1 MPLTTTVVFVPSAAQ
16 FLYASPDLET
26 SMSDQPNALI
36 VGDGPAGLS
45 AALLLAKNGVD
56 VDVLGTDQ
64 TPMHKAL
71 LLNYLGI
78 KEITGT
84 AFQERSREQVADFGA
99 RLHDSKVVDL
109 GSNAAGFTVETD
121 DGETFEA
128 DYIVIGT
135 TNDAHLKALDVDMAD
150 GVADVDRN
158 GRTSVEDCYAVGWAT
173 RSQKI
178 QAIISAGDGAAAA
191 LDILSDIAGEP
202 VHDFD
207 VVE

>member
-1 MPLTTTVVFVPSAAQ
+1 
-16 FLYASPDLET
+16 
-26 SMSDQPNALI
+26 MSDQPNALI

-84 AFQERSREQVADFGA
+84 EFQERSREQVADFGA
-99 RLHDSKVVDL
+99 RLHDAKVVDL
-109 GSNAAGFTVETD
+109 SHNDSGFSVETD
-121 DGETFEA
+121 DGETFAA
-128 DYIVIGT
+128 DYIIIGT
-135 TNDAHLKALDVDMAD
+135 TNDAHLTALDVDMVD

-158 GRTSVEDCYAVGWAT
+158 GRTNVDGCYAVGWAT

>member
-1 MPLTTTVVFVPSAAQ
+1 
-16 FLYASPDLET
+16 
-26 SMSDQPNALI
+26 MSEQPTALI

-45 AALLLAKNGVD
+45 AGLLLAKHD
-56 VDVLGTDQ
+56 VAVHILATDQ

-84 AFQERSREQVADFGA
+84 EFQERSREQVADFGA
-99 RLHDSKVVDL
+99 ELHDAKVIDL
-109 GSNAAGFTVETD
+109 SRDDTGFAAETD
-121 DGETFEA
+121 DGETFRA

-135 TNDAHLKALDVDMAD
+135 TNDAHLTALDVEMSD

-158 GRTSVEDCYAVGWAT
+158 GRTNIDGCYAVGWAT
-173 RSQKI
+173 RSHKI
-178 QAIISAGDGAAAA
+178 QAIISAGDGGAAA

>member
-1 MPLTTTVVFVPSAAQ
+1 M
-16 FLYASPDLET
+16 T
-26 SMSDQPNALI
+26 SQPNALI

-45 AALLLAKNGVD
+45 AGLLLAKNGVD
-56 VDVLGTDQ
+56 VDVFGTDQ

-78 KEITGT
+78 KEITGSD
-84 AFQERSREQVADFGA
+84 FQERAREQVADFGA
-99 RLHDSKVVDL
+99 TLHESKVVDL
-109 GSNAAGFTVETD
+109 NRDGDGFSIETD
-121 DGETFEA
+121 AGDTYSG

-135 TNDAHLKALDVDMAD
+135 TNDAHLQALDVDMAD

-158 GRTSVEDCYAVGWAT
+158 GRTNVDDCYAVGWAT